1 MYYYYYY
8 NIRFFFNM
16 KLLYTEIKDMMEE
29 KTVEGFQE
37 FNAFLEEI
45 GGCITDDTLHA
56 MENILQGM
64 VYLEST

>member
-1 MYYYYYY
+1 
-8 NIRFFFNM
+8 M
-16 KLLYTEIKDMMEE
+16 KLLYTENKDMMEE

-45 GGCITDDTLHA
+45 GGCITDGTLHA

>member
-1 MYYYYYY
+1 MYYYY
-8 NIRFFFNM
+8 NIRFFNM
-16 KLLYTEIKDMMEE
+16 KLLYTENKDMMEE

-45 GGCITDDTLHA
+45 GGCITGGTLHA